1 MMIELLAAGIAWG
14 VFLVALIAIYAID
27 KVIRYTGR

>member
-14 VFLVALIAIYAID
+14 VFLVALIAIYTID
-27 KVIRYTGR
+27 KIIRYTSR